1 MEEEKKEEVKTVK
14 KRDLK
19 LQEIKEKKKNNPK
32 VSSGLSNSFAAR
44 VIEKDDAAQI
54 VSFIN
59 QEVVRHN
66 AYRKTKKGQ

>member
-32 VSSGLSNSFAAR
+32 V
-44 VIEKDDAAQI
+44 
-54 VSFIN
+54 
-59 QEVVRHN
+59 
-66 AYRKTKKGQ
+66 T